1 MKDFKIYDE
10 TLLTLK
16 EKIGEPGDLMEE
28 KEANTNLWM
37 ESHSDGK
44 ILKLREYFSQS
55 YGQG

>member
-16 EKIGEPGDLMEE
+16 EKIGEPRGLMEE

-44 ILKLREYFSQS
+44 SLKLR
-55 YGQG
+55 